1 MEKLLSIVCSEPI
14 LSDETNKTNKTIAPS
29 FMIFLPK
36 KSFHRQKLQWTGE
49 ILYIQPSET
58 TKFALNSTEISPLHL
73 VVMRHDQW
81 QTSVDLFLSHMGFTR
96 IQLMKKL
103 PRDEG
108 IRLTFDQLPVSFVWF
123 RSRRMKKETFHL

>member
-14 LSDETNKTNKTIAPS
+14 LSDETNKTNKAMGPS

-49 ILYIQPSET
+49 ILYVQPSET

-81 QTSVDLFLSHMGFTR
+81 QPSVDLFLSHMGFTR

-108 IRLTFDQLPVSFVWF
+108 IRLTFDQLPVSFV
-123 RSRRMKKETFHL
+123 

>member
-1 MEKLLSIVCSEPI
+1 MEKLLSIVCSEPTP
-14 LSDETNKTNKTIAPS
+14 LDETNKTSKMAPPA

-49 ILYIQPSET
+49 VLYVQPSET

-73 VVMRHDQW
+73 VVLRHDQW
-81 QTSVDLFLSHMGFTR
+81 QTAVDLFLSHMGFTR

-108 IRLTFDQLPVSFVWF
+108 IRLTFDQVPVSFHP
-123 RSRRMKKETFHL
+123 SR